1 MINIANL
8 LDACGISYTDKQLAK
23 LEKLLHEL
31 LKKLS
36 LQQFDANE
44 TTQQETTQQH
54 DSISDSEVKSRIEG
68 FDEETNLKPFQTA
81 IHEIDFEP
89 EPHCNNIIKTEIL
102 GENFI
107 EIKEEFASLET
118 LENSEAPVDVS
129 DIVHENYNITLSI
142 GN

>member
-1 MINIANL
+1 MINVTNL

-44 TTQQETTQQH
+44 TTQHETIQQH

-102 GENFI
+102 GESFI